1 MKSSEWV
8 QKDGSS
14 VMDKEMEMVRK
25 QAVKMLSHALI
36 CTRQHK
42 QYGRGHKGEE

>member
-1 MKSSEWV
+1 M

-14 VMDKEMEMVRK
+14 VMAEEIEMVRK
-25 QAVKMLSHALI
+25 QAVKMIPHALV

-42 QYGRGHKGEE
+42 QY